1 MSLKALKANKRVQQG
16 PIRAVVHHRNKES
29 AMDVAHEL
37 AFVVFPYLCLTIF
50 VLGHAYR
57 YIVDRYGWN
66 AHSSEFLEK
75 KALLYG
81 SIPFHFGILM
91 TLLGHAGGLLI
102 PQAVYDIAGIR
113 SEAHLSIAYWM
124 GLLVGAA
131 ALGGAVLLLW
141 RRVTDKRLR
150 AVNKINDTFTIAAL
164 ALVIGTGMY
173 NVLFGHYNVLSTL
186 APWIRGIVTFV
197 PDPGLMR
204 PVPISYKIH
213 VLSALALLGFS
224 PFSRLIH
231 IWSAPLGYPL
241 RKFLIFRR
249 HKEKPNRSAVPC
261 RSITGPGLP

>member
-1 MSLKALKANKRVQQG
+1 MNL
-16 PIRAVVHHRNKES
+16 
-29 AMDVAHEL
+29 AHEL
-37 AFVVFPYLCLTIF
+37 AFVVFPYLCLTVF
-50 VLGHAYR
+50 VVGHAYR
-57 YIVDRYGWN
+57 YIVDCYGWH
-66 AHSSEFLEK
+66 AQSSEFLEK

-81 SIPFHFGILM
+81 SILFHFGMVL

-113 SEAHLSIAYWM
+113 SETHLSIAYWM

-131 ALGGAVLLLW
+131 ALAGAVLLLW
-141 RRVTDKRLR
+141 RRITHSRIR
-150 AVNKINDTFTIAAL
+150 AASTMNDTFTIAAL

-173 NVLFGHYNVLSTL
+173 NVLFGHYNVLYTL
-186 APWIRGIVTFV
+186 APWIRGIVTFI

-231 IWSAPLGYPL
+231 IWSAPIEYLF
-241 RKFLIFRR
+241 RRLILFRR
-249 HKEKPNRSAVPC
+249 HEQRPNRGVVPC
-261 RSITGPGLP
+261 R